1 MKTNNS
7 TDTKDILDECQETL
21 KAHIIPDPPDYG
33 KQNFGYEFCK
43 KHGDKTGAILFI
55 LLLVGLCTF
64 AIVSFKANLAIG
76 ESTKIDMQVSTTV
89 IHHNAETT
97 NPSAFSKFLNKKIKG
112 DPKIIAAFD
121 SLMKAKRAT
130 TLAEQEEHRQHIR
143 DSLAQYIYRRD
154 SIRAELL
161 REDSLRLELEKAKKA
176 KIDYIAVI
184 DDGITKR
191 TVNVNSVVDTLT
203 EEVTT
208 QLGKTFTIMSVESAK
223 ERQKEIDRTKDYYK
237 HLRIKTEQ
245 IL

>member
-7 TDTKDILDECQETL
+7 TDTKDVLI
-21 KAHIIPDPPDYG
+21 
-33 KQNFGYEFCK
+33 N
-43 KHGDKTGAILFI
+43 AILFI
-55 LLLVGLCTF
+55 LLLAGLCAF
-64 AIVSFKANLAIG
+64 VIVSFKSNLAIG
-76 ESTKIDMQVSTTV
+76 ESTNIDMQISTMV
-89 IHHNAETT
+89 IHHDAETT
-97 NPSAFSKFLNKKIKG
+97 NPSSFSKFLNKKIEG

-121 SLMKAKRAT
+121 SLMEAKRAA
-130 TLAEQEEHRQHIR
+130 TLARQHIR
-143 DSLAQYIYRRD
+143 DSLAQYIHRRD

-223 ERQKEIDRTKDYYK
+223 ERQKEIDRTKNYYK

>member
-1 MKTNNS
+1 M
-7 TDTKDILDECQETL
+7 
-21 KAHIIPDPPDYG
+21 
-33 KQNFGYEFCK
+33 
-43 KHGDKTGAILFI
+43 
-55 LLLVGLCTF
+55 LLVGLCTF

-121 SLMKAKRAT
+121 SLMEAKRAT

>member
-21 KAHIIPDPPDYG
+21 KAHVIPDPPDYG
-33 KQNFGYEFCK
+33 KQNIGYEFCN
-43 KHGDKTGAILFI
+43 KHGDKAGAILFI

-76 ESTKIDMQVSTTV
+76 ESTNIDMQVSTTV
-89 IHHNAETT
+89 IHHETT
-97 NPSAFSKFLNKKIKG
+97 NPSSFSKFLNKKIEG

-121 SLMKAKRAT
+121 SLMEAKRAA
-130 TLAEQEEHRQHIR
+130 TLAEQEERRQHIR
-143 DSLAQYIYRRD
+143 DSLAQYIHRRD
-154 SIRAELL
+154 SIRTELL

-208 QLGKTFTIMSVESAK
+208 QLGKTFTTMSVESAK

>member
-1 MKTNNS
+1 M
-7 TDTKDILDECQETL
+7 E
-21 KAHIIPDPPDYG
+21 
-33 KQNFGYEFCK
+33 
-43 KHGDKTGAILFI
+43 
-55 LLLVGLCTF
+55 
-64 AIVSFKANLAIG
+64 ANR
-76 ESTKIDMQVSTTV
+76 
-89 IHHNAETT
+89 
-97 NPSAFSKFLNKKIKG
+97 
-112 DPKIIAAFD
+112 AAP
-121 SLMKAKRAT
+121 
-130 TLAEQEEHRQHIR
+130 LAEQEDRRQHIR
-143 DSLAQYIYRRD
+143 DSLIKYIQRRD
-154 SIRAELL
+154 SIRTELL

>member
-1 MKTNNS
+1 MTV
-7 TDTKDILDECQETL
+7 
-21 KAHIIPDPPDYG
+21 
-33 KQNFGYEFCK
+33 
-43 KHGDKTGAILFI
+43 
-55 LLLVGLCTF
+55 LLN
-64 AIVSFKANLAIG
+64 I
-76 ESTKIDMQVSTTV
+76 
-89 IHHNAETT
+89 
-97 NPSAFSKFLNKKIKG
+97 
-112 DPKIIAAFD
+112 
-121 SLMKAKRAT
+121 
-130 TLAEQEEHRQHIR
+130 
-143 DSLAQYIYRRD
+143 YIYRRD